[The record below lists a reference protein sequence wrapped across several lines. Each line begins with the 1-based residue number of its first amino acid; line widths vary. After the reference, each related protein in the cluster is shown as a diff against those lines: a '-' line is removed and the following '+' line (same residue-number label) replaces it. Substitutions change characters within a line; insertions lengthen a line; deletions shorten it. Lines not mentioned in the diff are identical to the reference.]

1 MDNLRYGTS
10 SSSAVLIRD
19 YLETASFSVGHRV
32 GEWLDLPGAHEGRP
46 ALPSDF
52 LPEADLASGPAH
64 EQQVYVTAAESALL
78 KRALLSSV
86 RIIE

>member
-1 MDNLRYGTS
+1 MHSLHHETP
-10 SSSAVLIRD
+10 SSSAVFVLD
-19 YLETASFSVGHRV
+19 YAETASFCVGHRF
-32 GEWLDLPGAHEGRP
+32 GERLGLPYAPELRP

-52 LPEADLASGPAH
+52 QPEADLASGPSH
-64 EQQVYVTAAESALL
+64 DLRVYVTAAESALL